1 MGGSK
6 RYQESG
12 GFDYQ
17 TFETIDTTSTGIKI
31 LKGVDGNST
40 TPMYSNTPYT
50 MYASLDTKT
59 NKIEKI
65 SVYRGP
71 DGRKKNKDID
81 YGHKHTNPDGK
92 IFPEDKIHVQEYNE
106 EGVRSIIARK
116 PSKKEKRIF
125 FTALYGR
132 RYA

>member
-1 MGGSK
+1 MNMGGTK

-17 TFETIDTTSTGIKI
+17 TFETIGTAGNGIKI
-31 LKGVDGNST
+31 LKKIGGKST
-40 TPMYSNTPYT
+40 TPSYSNTPYT
-50 MYASLDTKT
+50 MYASLDDKMG
-59 NKIEKI
+59 KIEKV

-71 DGRKKNKDID
+71 DGRKKSKDID
-81 YGHKHTNPDGK
+81 RGHVHTNPDGTV
-92 IFPEDKIHVQEYNE
+92 FLADKIHVQIYDEN
-106 EGVRSIIARK
+106 GVRSKIARK

-132 RYA
+132 R